1 MIVRVG
7 LLVLSFLLA
16 LLAFVMAR
24 EVRWGTDPWIWAL
37 AFLLPP
43 LWIATVVGSYRIG
56 RFGPWALTIGVLPAL
71 SGVCGITLIYGASFL
86 FGAYV

>member
-16 LLAFVMAR
+16 FLACVMAR
-24 EVRWGTDPWIWAL
+24 EVRSGADPWIWAL

-43 LWIATVVGSYRIG
+43 LWIATVVGSCRIG
-56 RFGPWALTIGVLPAL
+56 RFGALVTKGALPAP
-71 SGVCGITLIYGASFL
+71 SGVCAVLTTTCYSSLGR
-86 FGAYV
+86 